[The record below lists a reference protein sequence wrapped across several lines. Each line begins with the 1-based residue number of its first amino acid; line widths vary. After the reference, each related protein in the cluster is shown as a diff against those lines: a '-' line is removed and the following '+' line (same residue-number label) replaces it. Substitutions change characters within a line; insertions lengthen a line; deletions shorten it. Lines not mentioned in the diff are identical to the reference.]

1 MMQYQEN
8 TGLIRIEKS
17 KSNSGK
23 HILTSTLYIYKKNKG
38 LFPYTQFVV
47 FEEPV
52 KPIYANGEAK
62 QVRVNIEH
70 GDFMIYVWFVRNF
83 KNNVKGYISILNH
96 RGELLYRVKYINGFL
111 VKSKGNP
118 VYAWLVR
125 LFIETT
131 KIPVKTMKLGD
142 EK

>member
-1 MMQYQEN
+1 
-8 TGLIRIEKS
+8 
-17 KSNSGK
+17 
-23 HILTSTLYIYKKNKG
+23 
-38 LFPYTQFVV
+38 
-47 FEEPV
+47 
-52 KPIYANGEAK
+52 
-62 QVRVNIEH
+62 
-70 GDFMIYVWFVRNF
+70 MIYVWFVRNF